1 MGKILLI
8 ALFGLTVLISS
19 AAAVS
24 DLKET
29 IKDMPSDVWS
39 ETKRIEFNEYLVYK
53 FQASRTNTVE
63 FSIEV
68 MRGESI
74 DTLLFNS
81 DNFTGFESMMQS
93 GKAGPYYPYSAGK
106 GMNLKYITFSFEIP
120 SDGTYYLV
128 EDNTY
133 LPNNGGTPGGSV
145 DVKMKFNKTRCLKCE
160 AELETEKR
168 VVETTM
174 KSEDA
179 QRKLQETNKGNGS
192 TATPG
197 FEIISSV
204 LVMTVLYLSARKVRR

>member
-1 MGKILLI
+1 MRKIFLI
-8 ALFGLTVLISS
+8 VFFGLTILISS
-19 AAAVS
+19 ASAVS

-29 IKDMPSDVWS
+29 IKNIPSDTWS

-63 FSIEV
+63 FTIEV
-68 MRGESI
+68 MSGDSV

-93 GKAGPYYPYSAGK
+93 GKAKPYYPYSEGK
-106 GMNLKYITFSFEIP
+106 GMNLKYIKFSFEIP

-133 LPNNGGTPGGSV
+133 LPNNGGTPGGSI
-145 DVKMKFNKTRCLKCE
+145 DVNMKFNKTRCLECEE
-160 AELETEKR
+160 AELEIQKR
-168 VVETTM
+168 VEETTM

-179 QRKLQETNKGNGS
+179 QRKLQETNRNNGS
-192 TATPG
+192 TAPG

-204 LVMTVLYLSARKVRR
+204 LVLTVLYLSARKVRR